1 MNARTQCV
9 FLGAGPALSCVSRAC
24 FAGALLDGGLG
35 PSAWFMPG
43 GHVVLHVFCDRASQS
58 ESE

>member
-9 FLGAGPALSCVSRAC
+9 FLGGGPALSCVSRAC

-35 PSAWFMPG
+35 PSASLMPG
-43 GHVVLHVFCDRASQS
+43 MLFCTCFASVS
-58 ESE
+58 